1 MNSIQFS
8 ALNHNPFRE
17 TEFWGRQNELL
28 IICRYLLSETPR
40 CCAIIGE
47 DTFGKTSLL
56 RYLSNAQ
63 KVQASDHPHL
73 HNFMLDVQKKFEFIY
88 LKCTGYSENVMDKQ
102 DLASARFW
110 WDLYDATRKK
120 LQRDELPRLPKPKI
134 GADEEYIDTALEIRW
149 ELEDLI
155 QSHKKRVVF
164 VLDNFEGVAHLPLR
178 DSEWLRSMATVCTY
192 VVASRDLLYLLY
204 HSSNWEKPSPLWN
217 LFADPIYLS
226 LPSDEDVERY
236 LSKACEAARAVNSIW
251 HSSDIDYIRKSAGR
265 HPALLR
271 LACASMFEY
280 RLQSIRMIG
289 GKLSFRDK
297 SYLNDSIDSATG
309 PICMQIWQGLARP
322 ELFSELRDTSKQRNV
337 IKPLSL
343 HQQALLEIAKEAAST
358 KEALFL
364 ANVPAFDREKII
376 HFLQQRDLIEYN
388 DKGVWHLFSEAMQR
402 FVLKQEPTLSVN
414 TVPAQDIPSLQREIQ
429 PLTHQ
434 EKKVYEYL
442 KARKGELCS
451 REDIKQAIWPTTEP
465 TNSALQKIIERIR
478 EKIEPDVNHP
488 RYLIAVRGKGY
499 ILRESS

>member
-1 MNSIQFS
+1 MNNFQFS
-8 ALNHNPFRE
+8 SLNLNPFRE

-28 IICRYLLSETPR
+28 SIRRYLLSETPR

-56 RYLSNAQ
+56 QHLSN
-63 KVQASDHPHL
+63 
-73 HNFMLDVQKKFEFIY
+73 VQKIQTFEFVY
-88 LKCTGYSENVMDKQ
+88 LKCTGYSENVMDKR

-120 LQRDELPRLPKPKI
+120 LRGDELPRLPKPKV

-149 ELEDLI
+149 QLEDLI
-155 QSHKKRVVF
+155 QSHTKRVVF

-192 VVASRDLLYLLY
+192 IVASRDLLYLLY

-226 LPSDEDVERY
+226 LPSDDDVERY
-236 LSKACEAARAVNSIW
+236 LSKACEVARAGNSIW
-251 HSSDIDYIRKSAGR
+251 HSSDIDYIKKSAGR

-280 RLQSIRMIG
+280 RLQTIHMVG

-297 SYLNDSIDSATG
+297 SYLDDSIDSATG
-309 PICMQIWQGLARP
+309 PICMQLWQGLARP
-322 ELFSELRDTSKQRNV
+322 ELLSELREFGKQQKV

-343 HQQALLEIAKEAAST
+343 HQQALLEIAK
-358 KEALFL
+358 KEALVL
-364 ANVPAFDREKII
+364 PDVAAFDREKII
-376 HFLQQRDLIEYN
+376 HFLQQRGLIEYN
-388 DKGVWHLFSEAMQR
+388 EKGVWHLFSEAMQR
-402 FVLKQEPTLSVN
+402 FVLKQAPALPVN
-414 TVPAQDIPSLQREIQ
+414 TSTAQDLPGLQREIHL
-429 PLTHQ
+429 LTHQ

-442 KARKGELCS
+442 KARSGELCS

-488 RYLIAVRGKGY
+488 RYLIAMRGKGY
-499 ILRESS
+499 ILRED